1 MRLVNFT
8 RLSFTA
14 ACRIRESAL
23 CTTARSSA
31 RLVFCRRGFPLANP
45 LCSTRSA
52 SGAPVLF
59 AGFVATTGLS
69 DFLRPF
75 IIVVRP

>member
-1 MRLVNFT
+1 MIIT
-8 RLSFTA
+8 D
-14 ACRIRESAL
+14 
-23 CTTARSSA
+23 
-31 RLVFCRRGFPLANP
+31 
-45 LCSTRSA
+45 RSA

-75 IIVVRP
+75 LIAVCP